1 MNATPVSDPTAVEQ
15 LRRANASL
23 AEENQKLREQLG
35 RARARRSSAERELEQ
50 ERDFVSAI
58 LESTNAL
65 IVVTDPDGRIVRF
78 NRAAERVSG
87 LDAQQVLGKSV
98 TQIGLIP
105 EQDLSGVSSTLHA
118 VLEGGQLQPHEN
130 RWRHRDGSE
139 RTVEWINVPLLDEQ
153 GNPAFVLGSGIDITR
168 RIEAQMRER
177 DQLAEIAQL
186 HRAHTAGELA
196 AVLAHEINQPLA
208 AITSYSSAGILGS
221 GAGED
226 IVTRNVQLFE
236 KIADAA
242 VRAGRVVRDLRAFV
256 SRAPV
261 QVGPIEFSEPLNVCV
276 DLLEPYA
283 RRFGVQ
289 IEIDRSYLP
298 RIVAD
303 PIQVQ
308 HILVN
313 LVRNG
318 IEAIIG
324 AGQQHGSVRISVDRH
339 EDMARITIQDT
350 GPGIG
355 EEDLAQLYQPFYSSK
370 HEGLGM
376 GFRISRTLAAAN
388 GGRIVAETNAPGAI
402 FRVLLRLAT

>member
-1 MNATPVSDPTAVEQ
+1 MNAMPVSDPTSVEQ

-23 AEENQKLREQLG
+23 AEENRLLREQLG
-35 RARARRSSAERELEQ
+35 RARDRRSSVERELEQ

-58 LESTNAL
+58 LQSTNAL
-65 IVVTDPDGRIVRF
+65 IVVTDTDGRIVRF
-78 NRAAERVSG
+78 NRAAERASG

-105 EQDLSGVSSTLHA
+105 DQELSGVSGALNA
-118 VLEGGQLQPHEN
+118 VLAGGQLHPHEN

-153 GNPAFVLGSGIDITR
+153 GHPAFVLGSGIDVTH
-168 RIEAQMRER
+168 RIDAQIRER

-221 GAGED
+221 ANGEN
-226 IVTRNVQLFE
+226 VVARNLQLFE

-256 SRAPV
+256 SRAPIE
-261 QVGPIEFSEPLNVCV
+261 VGPIEFSGPMNVCV
-276 DLLEPYA
+276 ELLEAYA

-289 IEIDRSYLP
+289 IEVDRSYLP

-324 AGQQHGSVRISVDRH
+324 AGHQQGVVRISVDRH
-339 EDMARITIQDT
+339 DDMARITIRDT

-355 EEDLAQLYQPFYSSK
+355 EEDLAQLYQPFFSSK
-370 HEGLGM
+370 LEGLGM

-388 GGRIVAETNAPGAI
+388 GGRIIAELHAPGAI
-402 FRVLLRLAT
+402 FRVLLPLET